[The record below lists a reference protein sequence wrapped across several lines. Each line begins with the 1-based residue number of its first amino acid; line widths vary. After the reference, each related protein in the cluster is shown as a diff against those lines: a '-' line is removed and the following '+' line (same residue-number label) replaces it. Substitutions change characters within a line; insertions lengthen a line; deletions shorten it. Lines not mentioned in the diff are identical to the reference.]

1 MRHCRFCE
9 GSLGSSPVLLI
20 LLVTWFRVVNAISI
34 GQTIQDAGTAQE
46 LLQAASSL
54 WLPTDDN
61 VAPHLRTQ
69 KVHHD
74 KRQRWS
80 AQLLEKL
87 GTMKDVNVALQVK
100 DDRITRA
107 ILGAAIPFETAQGR
121 VDKEGIH
128 VPQALLGLH
137 TIFGNVAVIHLSTD
151 AVNGIFQL
159 IQRAILMAPFL
170 TLSKVVETRW
180 AIRGIVARLPID
192 KHISASIDISIL
204 DDLVSSLPFDIL
216 PLGIQWDQ
224 IVPPP
229 QNVVAMLRQEI
240 PFHVDTIVTRT
251 GAIVTERR
259 ATTWVAAPNIG
270 ALAYSGKLMTP
281 NPIPPVVHATMRA
294 VERTLGQASGH
305 GHSLESSPHSDN
317 DYDQFFDCALCNHYP
332 DADTAC
338 KFHTDPE
345 HGTLWERLTCVVAA
359 GEARR
364 FAFRP
369 IPGKTTWD
377 QWTTPITQRHANCG
391 EDTYDNDHANEPA
404 VIHLFS
410 GDIVNMWGACNDDF
424 YHAVYTADGEVRG
437 GGRVSLVLK
446 RAMDRGG
453 GKRGHGLAGEGRRSR
468 RKSFGE
474 GGMQLGLPLR
484 SRQSNLKSKQ

>member
-1 MRHCRFCE
+1 M
-9 GSLGSSPVLLI
+9 
-20 LLVTWFRVVNAISI
+20 TWFRIVDGISI
-34 GQTIQDAGTAQE
+34 GQTIQDARTAQE
-46 LLQAASSL
+46 LLQVASSL
-54 WLPTDDN
+54 WLPIDDN
-61 VAPHLRTQ
+61 LAPHLRTQ

-87 GTMKDVNVALQVK
+87 GAMKDVNVVLQDE

-107 ILGAAIPFETAQGR
+107 ILGAAIPYETAQGE
-121 VDKEGIH
+121 VETQGNH
-128 VPQALLGLH
+128 VPQALRGLH

-180 AIRGIVARLPID
+180 AIRGLVARLPID
-192 KHISASIDISIL
+192 INIPASINISVL
-204 DDLVSSLPFDIL
+204 DDLVSFLPFDIL

-224 IVPPP
+224 IVSPP
-229 QNVVAMLRQEI
+229 QNVVATLRQEI

-270 ALAYSGKLMTP
+270 ALAYSGKLMSP
-281 NPIPPVVHATMRA
+281 QPIPQVVHATMRA
-294 VERTLGQASGH
+294 VERTLGQVAGH
-305 GHSLESSPHSDN
+305 VHSQEPSPHSNN

-377 QWTTPITQRHANCG
+377 QWTPSRTKQRANYG
-391 EDTYDNDHANEPA
+391 EAANDNDNDNMNEPA

-410 GDIVNMWGACNDDF
+410 GDIVKMWGTCNDDF
-424 YHAVYTADGEVRG
+424 YHAVYTAEGEVRKD
-437 GGRVSLVLK
+437 GRISLVFK
-446 RAMDRGG
+446 RAIDRGG

-468 RKSFGE
+468 RQNFGE
-474 GGMQLGLPLR
+474 VKMPMGRP
-484 SRQSNLKSKQ
+484 SRAS